1 MSARVKQ
8 LFATCL
14 IGGAL
19 LVLAAC
25 GSSAPA
31 GSGVSGGGGSG
42 GATSTTPVKGSSITV
57 AVAYPSP
64 PAAALAAFTK
74 QTGVSVKWVNVGWDD
89 LQTKIV
95 AASTAHSYF
104 ADVTDVDWSKVGE
117 YYKLGW
123 FYPLQQYF
131 PLSSLAPDVPQL
143 NSFVDNGELMG
154 MPMDSSFMVST
165 MNVPE
170 FKKAGIT
177 TAPTTIAQ
185 YTADLQ
191 KIKSSGVNPHPLNI
205 PLQAQEGLST
215 YWYETTA
222 AFGGQVLTASDK
234 PAFTSPSSP
243 GYKALQWIVN
253 AYKSGLVPPGNLNI
267 ADVSS
272 LETNMAHGTTAS
284 SLSEYSGDVATIYD
298 VPSQSSVVKKV
309 DYIPTPGVS
318 GIGPNLSNPDGIGIP
333 KTSKNFAGAL
343 AFVRWFDEPQQQA
356 NWAGAEGGK
365 GAIVSF
371 PLPMRTQSMNT
382 LATDLKGQGGINELS
397 VLLQHSKPVF
407 PNGAPP
413 WYSRFSNAVYTNIHS
428 AAAGQESVASAINA
442 IAQVVNSQ

>member
-1 MSARVKQ
+1 MSARVKAV
-8 LFATCL
+8 ATLCL
-14 IGGAL
+14 LVGCVW
-19 LVLAAC
+19 VLAAC

-31 GSGVSGGGGSG
+31 GSGVSSTPTGSKPGGSL
-42 GATSTTPVKGSSITV
+42 TV

-64 PAAALAAFTK
+64 PASALAAFKK
-74 QTGVSVKWVNVGWDD
+74 QTGITVHWVNVGWDD

-95 AASTAHSYF
+95 AASTAHTYF

-117 YYKLGW
+117 YYRLKW

-131 PLSSLAPDVPQL
+131 PLSSLSSSVPQL
-143 NSFVDNGELMG
+143 NSFTDNGELMG
-154 MPMDSSFMVST
+154 MPMDSSFMVTT

-177 TAPTTIAQ
+177 TAPTTLAQ
-185 YTADLQ
+185 YTSDLE

-215 YWYETTA
+215 YWYETTG
-222 AFGGQVLTASDK
+222 AFGGQVLTANDK
-234 PAFTSPSSP
+234 PAFTSPNSA
-243 GYKALQWIVN
+243 GYKALEWIVN
-253 AYKSGLVPPGNLNI
+253 AYKTGLVPPGNLNI

-272 LETNMAHGTTAS
+272 LETNMAHGVTAS

-298 VPSQSSVVKKV
+298 VPNQSSVVGKV
-309 DYIPTPGVS
+309 DYIPTPGAS

-333 KTSKNFAGAL
+333 KTAHNVKGAID
-343 AFVRWFDEPQQQA
+343 FIRWFSEPQNQA
-356 NWAGAEGGK
+356 LWAGANGAK

-371 PLPMRTQSMNT
+371 PLPMRYSSMDI
-382 LATDLKGQGGINELS
+382 LAKSLKGQGGVNELS
-397 VLLQHSKPVF
+397 ALLHKSKPVF

-413 WYSRFSNAVYTNIHS
+413 WYSQFSNAVYTNVHA